1 MYGCVFFFCSS
12 RRRHTRCALV
22 TGVQTCALPIFAA
35 QGFAR
40 ARIDGEIHELTDKV
54 DLARYEQ
61 HTIEVVVDRLVVR
74 EGLERRL
81 TDSLET
87 ALRLAGGVADV
98 QLGRRAGDP
107 VGNAEGGE
115 AGDTLKFSHPL
126 ACPHDHG
133 SFHDLAP
140 PTFSFHHPNGP
151 SATAH

>member
-87 ALRLAGGVADV
+87 ALCLADGVAEV
-98 QLGRRAGDP
+98 QLVRRDGDP
-107 VGNAEGGE
+107 VGSAEDGE
-115 AGDTLKFSHPL
+115 AEDRKGGVWGKSESVRVAL
-126 ACPHDHG
+126 G
-133 SFHDLAP
+133 
-140 PTFSFHHPNGP
+140 GP
-151 SATAH
+151 RSI

>member
-87 ALRLAGGVADV
+87 ALRLADGVAEV
-98 QLGRRAGDP
+98 QLVRRDGDP
-107 VGNAEGGE
+107 VGTADDGQ
-115 AGDTLKFSHPL
+115 AADPL
-126 ACPHDHG
+126 PPPPHLHIRR
-133 SFHDLAP
+133 
-140 PTFSFHHPNGP
+140 
-151 SATAH
+151 ATGR